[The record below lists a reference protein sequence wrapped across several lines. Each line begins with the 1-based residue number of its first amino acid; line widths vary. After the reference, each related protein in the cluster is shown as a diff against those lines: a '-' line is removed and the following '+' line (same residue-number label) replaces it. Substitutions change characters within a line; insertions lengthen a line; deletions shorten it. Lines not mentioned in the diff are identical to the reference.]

1 MHALAEAPHP
11 RCPHSR
17 PASSAPW
24 QALLGA
30 KELQVQL
37 TCGDFNIETPWKTSG
52 SSFLFE
58 KELALPDNEL
68 EFMIFGRG
76 GAQGNMGAPGLA
88 RWSSA
93 AAS

>member
-1 MHALAEAPHP
+1 
-11 RCPHSR
+11 
-17 PASSAPW
+17 
-24 QALLGA
+24 
-30 KELQVQL
+30 VQL

>member
-37 TCGDFNIETPWKTSG
+37 TCGDFSTETLWKTPG
-52 SSFLFE
+52 SNFLFRE
-58 KELALPDNEL
+58 ELTLPEDEL
-68 EFMIFGRG
+68 EFVIFGR
-76 GAQGNMGAPGLA
+76 
-88 RWSSA
+88 SA
-93 AAS
+93 G